1 MGALKN
7 AKDEKFALAYVQHY
21 DAKAAALEAGYAYS
35 TARNAA
41 AWIHPD
47 HPTKKQLRARIDE
60 LIAEDFKR
68 LGVTPER
75 IRMELARIAFAS
87 AVDLVDEKKCELNK
101 NASPHD
107 LAAVSGIS
115 IKRGRNK
122 GIDVRMCDKLT
133 ALKLLQEHYGLPAA
147 QKTETD
153 DEIRIIRTSDGG
165 IEVDDGT
172 D

>member
-7 AKDEKFALAYVQHY
+7 AKDEKFALEYIQHY
-21 DAKAAALEAGYAYS
+21 DAKAAALAAGYAYS

-47 HPTKKQLRARIDE
+47 HPTKPGLKRRIDE
-60 LIAEDFKR
+60 LISEDFKR

-75 IRMELARIAFAS
+75 IRLELARIAFATP
-87 AVDLVDEKKCELNK
+87 VDLVDQDRLEI
-101 NASPHD
+101 NANANRND
-107 LAAVSGIS
+107 LAAVSSIS
-115 IKRGRNK
+115 IKRGK
-122 GIDVRMCDKLT
+122 VDSIDVRMCDKMA
-133 ALKLLQEHYGLPAA
+133 ALKLLEERYGMPAGKK
-147 QKTETD
+147 QD
-153 DEIRIIRTSDGG
+153 DSDEVKIIRTADGG